1 MLSVH
6 HLEKRYATADGPLA
20 AVRDL
25 ALDAADGEFLA
36 LLGPSGCGKTTTL
49 RCIAGLERPDHG
61 EIRIGGVVVCDA
73 ARGVFEPAFRRDIGM
88 VFQSY
93 AIWPHLDVFENVA
106 YPLRVR
112 RPRPTEHELEGQVM
126 KSLALVGLENL
137 KRRPST
143 ALSGGQQQ
151 RVALARAL
159 VRRPRL
165 LLLDE
170 PLSNLDAQL
179 REQMQHEVGDLLRR
193 VGVTT
198 LYVTHDQ
205 TEALSMADRVAVIMD
220 GRLQQ
225 ADSPQALYDQPASPE
240 VAAFLGSAN
249 LLAGSVA
256 EVRPNGTG
264 IVRVDG
270 GADRLDVALPAGV
283 RAGERVQVSLRVEDL
298 AVMDSDSASGANVL
312 SGTVERIAFRGGT
325 RDCHVRL
332 AQGVVRARLGRHVAA
347 AQGDTVRL
355 LVASTRAVVFRASA

>member
-1 MLSVH
+1 
-6 HLEKRYATADGPLA
+6 
-20 AVRDL
+20 
-25 ALDAADGEFLA
+25 
-36 LLGPSGCGKTTTL
+36 
-49 RCIAGLERPDHG
+49 
-61 EIRIGGVVVCDA
+61 
-73 ARGVFEPAFRRDIGM
+73 M

-112 RPRPTEHELEGQVM
+112 RPRPAEPELGERVM
-126 KSLALVGLENL
+126 SALNLVGLESL

-179 REQMQHEVGDLLRR
+179 REQMQHELSDLVRR

-198 LYVTHDQ
+198 VYVTHDQ
-205 TEALSMADRVAVIMD
+205 TEALSMADRVAVMMN
-220 GRLQQ
+220 GRLAQL
-225 ADSPQALYDQPASPE
+225 DTPQALYERPASPE

-249 LLAGSVA
+249 VLAATVA
-256 EVRPNGTG
+256 EIRGDGSGVVRLE
-264 IVRVDG
+264 G
-270 GADRLDVALPAGV
+270 GADLLEARLPDGTRMGDPV
-283 RAGERVQVSLRVEDL
+283 RVSLRAEDVV
-298 AVMDSDSASGANVL
+298 VMVTSPAGGMNVL
-312 SGTVERIAFRGGT
+312 SGTVERISFRGGT

-332 AQGVVRARLGRHVAA
+332 AQGMLRARLDRGTKVGRGDRVWLSVAPA
-347 AQGDTVRL
+347 
-355 LVASTRAVVFRASA
+355 RAVVFRSSV